1 MIADYRG
8 KLRYFV
14 DGAAVLVALYHIFFI
29 SGLAD
34 LLGIHLFLLR
44 YRAGSLATVLFLVF
58 LIYPANKKAIKNTL
72 DWHDILFIIMGVAPC
87 IYLFIF
93 AEQLIANDQ
102 MFYYMPAIITF
113 IPLLIALLEA
123 ARRITGIA
131 IVIIASIFFFFPMF
145 QSHIPGLLGGKSF
158 TFPPIASLLLIDLNL
173 GILGVAYGA
182 ASSIIIIFILFSNF
196 LITSGASS
204 FFLNLALSIIGP
216 VRGGAAKVAVIA
228 SSFFGTLSGSVSA
241 NVAATGSITIPMMK
255 NIGYKPSFSGAV
267 EAVSSNGGQLVPP
280 VMGMVAFVM
289 ADVTGIPYWRIA
301 VASILPAVLYYVGLF
316 IQVDMEA
323 AKTGIKGL
331 PRDQLPS
338 FRETMKG
345 GWFYLLPLAGLIVFL
360 IALKYTPEVSGLY
373 AIVTLFVVTLFTK
386 DGRLGPKKVTKALVG
401 GARAFVMPAAICALL
416 GIIMG
421 SVMQTGVGIKI
432 SSFLIEISGGSILIL
447 LLLTAFV
454 CYILG
459 GEMGSIALYI
469 MMVALTAPALLKAG
483 IDTMPSHL
491 FVLWYGL
498 TSFITPPVC
507 IAIYVACS
515 ISGSSIWKTAF
526 TAMRLGIATYLVPFM
541 FVYRPA
547 LLMIGSTREIVIAM
561 LTCLVGISG
570 IAVGVSGHFL
580 VRLKWIEMVLFFCG
594 GILLIAPFL
603 SSNLIGAC
611 LLIGMG
617 LIHFRRWQKARHHL
631 IS

>member
-1 MIADYRG
+1 MVTDYKG
-8 KLRYFV
+8 KWRYVV
-14 DGAAVLVALYHIFFI
+14 DGAAILVALYHIFFI

-34 LLGIHLFLLR
+34 FLGVHLFLLR
-44 YRAGSLATVLFLVF
+44 YRAGSIVTVIILVYF
-58 LIYPANKKAIKNTL
+58 MYPAQKKVVRTSPGRL
-72 DWHDILFIIMGVAPC
+72 DFLFMVMGIAPC

-93 AEQLIANDQ
+93 SEQMIANDQ
-102 MFYYMPAIITF
+102 MFYFVPAVLTF
-113 IPLLIALLEA
+113 IPLMIALLEA

-131 IVIIASIFFFFPMF
+131 IVVIALVFFLYPMF
-145 QSHIPGLLGGKSF
+145 QSHIPGLLGGRSF
-158 TFPPIASLLLIDLNL
+158 DFAPISSLLLIDLNL

-196 LITSGASS
+196 LITSGASH
-204 FFLNLALSIIGP
+204 FFLNLALSIIGT

-255 NIGYKPSFSGAV
+255 SIGYKPSFAGAV

-280 VMGMVAFVM
+280 IMGLVTFVM
-289 ADVTGIPYWRIA
+289 ADVTGIPYWKIA

-316 IQVDMEA
+316 VQVDMEA

-331 PRDQLPS
+331 SRDQLPS

-345 GWFYLLPLAGLIVFL
+345 GWFYLIPLAGLVVCLIV
-360 IALKYTPEVSGLY
+360 LKYQPEVSGLY

-386 DGRLGPKKVTKALVG
+386 DGRLGPKKIIKALVD
-401 GARAFVMPAAICALL
+401 GARAFVMPATVCALL
-416 GIIMG
+416 GIIIG
-421 SVMQTGVGIKI
+421 SVMQTGVGVKI

-483 IDTMPSHL
+483 IDTMPAHL

-515 ISGSSIWKTAF
+515 ISGSGTWETAF
-526 TAMRLGIATYLVPFM
+526 TAMRLGIATYIVPFM
-541 FVYRPA
+541 FIYRPA
-547 LLMIGSTREIVIAM
+547 LLLIGSAGEVVTAMAACLLGVI
-561 LTCLVGISG
+561 G
-570 IAVGVSGHFL
+570 IAAGVSGYFL
-580 VRLKWIEMVLFFCG
+580 MRLNWIEIVAFFCG

-603 SSNLIGAC
+603 SSNLVGV
-611 LLIGMG
+611 LVLTGTG
-617 LIHFRRWQKARHHL
+617 LMHFSRWKRAKRL
-631 IS
+631 